1 MSLQHQQELK
11 AQRDETANLKDQ
23 LVQAG
28 LQHAGALKEAIAAGD
43 AKVEEARKQFA
54 DAQEQLHQELEEER
68 KLREME
74 RDRNAFLAAAQVP
87 LGQMI
92 KDTNAKAL
100 SRCSCPL
107 LISFIFLSVYSQAGF
122 F

>member
-11 AQRDETANLKDQ
+11 AQRDVTANLKDQ
-23 LVQAG
+23 LVLAG

-43 AKVEEARKQFA
+43 AKVEEAQKQFA
-54 DAQEQLHQELEEER
+54 DAQEELRRELEEER

-74 RDRNAFLAAAQVP
+74 RDRNVVLAVAQVS

-92 KDTNAKAL
+92 KDTDAKAL